1 MDVVEI
7 IEKKDFSLY
16 HANITD
22 RVFFFLF
29 VTCAIAFLMLFV
41 MNRASMLGLAR
52 LMDER
57 QTLRETFIHDMVAHA
72 EAYATAIIEAL
83 LIVGRVLF

>member
-1 MDVVEI
+1 
-7 IEKKDFSLY
+7 
-16 HANITD
+16 
-22 RVFFFLF
+22 
-29 VTCAIAFLMLFV
+29 
-41 MNRASMLGLAR
+41 MLGLAR

-72 EAYATAIIEAL
+72 EAYATAIIGAL